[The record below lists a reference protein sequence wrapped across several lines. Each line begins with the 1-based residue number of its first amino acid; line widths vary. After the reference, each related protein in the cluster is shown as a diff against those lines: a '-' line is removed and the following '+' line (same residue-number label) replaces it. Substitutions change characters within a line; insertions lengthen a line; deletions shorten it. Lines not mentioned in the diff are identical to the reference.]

1 MQNNDMTYKIN
12 QANVAQAQ
20 PDYAAFREEC
30 RDPFGTNEK
39 LLLSIL
45 RDNKD
50 TEYGLR
56 YDFAHITSY
65 EEYREKVPVIKY
77 QDIAGDI
84 DRMVDGEKNILTA

>member
-20 PDYAAFREEC
+20 PDYADFREEC

-56 YDFAHITSY
+56 YDFEHITSY
-65 EEYREKVPVIKY
+65 EEYREKVPVIRY
-77 QDIAGDI
+77 PDIAGDI
-84 DRMVDGEKNILTA
+84 DRMVDGEKTS